1 MAPKTNA
8 ARKLDQLGIAY
19 ELRSFPIESE
29 HLPAAA
35 YARRLG
41 VPESQVYKTLLVRGD
56 RRGPLFAVIAAD
68 AELDFKALAKA
79 SGDRSIEMVPLAQ
92 LTAITGYVRGGT
104 TALAAK
110 KPLPV
115 FLDERALREAQ
126 IAVSAG
132 TRGVQLVLSPPD
144 YVRATGATVGALS
157 RQATPE

>member
-29 HLPAAA
+29 HLPAAE

-79 SGDRSIEMVPLAQ
+79 SGDRSIEMIEGLLPRLA
-92 LTAITGYVRGGT
+92 
-104 TALAAK
+104 
-110 KPLPV
+110 
-115 FLDERALREAQ
+115 
-126 IAVSAG
+126 
-132 TRGVQLVLSPPD
+132 
-144 YVRATGATVGALS
+144 
-157 RQATPE
+157 